1 VDSTRTRVAPPA
13 EVQDQGSDAV
23 SPRLAVRIGQSLP
36 LLRRAESGAR
46 RVAGVSAASAVV
58 LALALEWP
66 AIVSGTLDWPV
77 VIAGLAVLLAP
88 AGLTWLGVGALREL
102 LTLPSRLR
110 TGAAEAAERA
120 RAVVAETAPRGTRI
134 GSFIRALW
142 AGRSLA
148 AEVRRG
154 ALSLGTAARLFRLT
168 RLPLVLLMAAGFALN
183 FVVILA
189 AVAAVVFRLIAGA

>member
-1 VDSTRTRVAPPA
+1 VA
-13 EVQDQGSDAV
+13 VVSAV
-23 SPRLAVRIGQSLP
+23 SAIVLAV
-36 LLRRAESGAR
+36 
-46 RVAGVSAASAVV
+46 
-58 LALALEWP
+58 ALEWP
-66 AIVSGTLDWPV
+66 ALTSGAVDWPEMIV
-77 VIAGLAVLLAP
+77 GLVVLLMP

-120 RAVVAETAPRGTRI
+120 RAVVTEAAPRSTRI
-134 GSFIRALW
+134 GSFARALW

-148 AEVRRG
+148 TEIRRG

-183 FVVILA
+183 FLVILGAAA
-189 AVAAVVFRLIAGA
+189 AVLFRLLAGA